1 MKEKELKGI
10 GGFLLVYILIYII
23 SIIFIFFGIK
33 QFRDVTMYYMPWNE
47 KIINF
52 VYYFSILMA
61 IVSTIHVM
69 ILIFIREKFV
79 ISFTIYFYLL
89 SIISHIFFMIVFK
102 DIFYINSNNA
112 FQVVLIF
119 IVQIIIILYFKNSKR
134 VQNTYNSNESY
145 SYNKKQEN
153 NTHSNKEE
161 NYNSTSYKNFD
172 NEYKNWNDFEKNNSS
187 HTTNNDNK
195 NNEDNKKEH
204 QYKEFKREQND
215 KNTNQDEKFF
225 SKDVDNSFKLFEMD
239 TTSSFEE
246 IKNKYRLLI
255 KIYHPDKNNSDEE
268 TARYAEQKTKEI
280 NIAFNILKDF
290 FTKKY

>member
-290 FTKKY
+290 FTKK